1 MTQPSLIN
9 LHPNEYGQEFHWC
22 AFANY
27 IGNCNTL
34 NDFSNKACFPNKT
47 EDLDLSMDNMIT
59 GINESKTLTSHISSE
74 CKCKF
79 DGRKCNSDQNIMFGT
94 LLHVIAKIEDIYQVL
109 WMIQRLCVMK
119 L

>member
-79 DGRKCNSDQNIMFGT
+79 DGRKCNSVQKWNND
-94 LLHVIAKIEDIYQVL
+94 K
-109 WMIQRLCVMK
+109 C
-119 L
+119 